1 MSSINILTSKIFEND
16 SQNIYMVYILDLKN
30 LNNIIF

>member
-1 MSSINILTSKIFEND
+1 MSLINILTSKIFGIG

-30 LNNIIF
+30 LNIIIF